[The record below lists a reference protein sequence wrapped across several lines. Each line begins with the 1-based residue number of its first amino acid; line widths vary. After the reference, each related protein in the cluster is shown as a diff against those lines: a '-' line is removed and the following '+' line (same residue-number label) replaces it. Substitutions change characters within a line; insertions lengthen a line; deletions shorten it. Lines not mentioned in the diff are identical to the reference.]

1 MGKVIKVVA
10 SLVVVIF
17 IAAFYALL
25 NIDLNDYKQQ
35 IEDATADATG
45 RQLRL
50 EGDVSIAWSLIPT
63 LAVEKVT
70 FSNAS

>member
-1 MGKVIKVVA
+1 M
-10 SLVVVIF
+10 
-17 IAAFYALL
+17 
-25 NIDLNDYKQQ
+25 
-35 IEDATADATG
+35 DATG

-70 FSNAS
+70 FSNAGWGDRARDGGVR